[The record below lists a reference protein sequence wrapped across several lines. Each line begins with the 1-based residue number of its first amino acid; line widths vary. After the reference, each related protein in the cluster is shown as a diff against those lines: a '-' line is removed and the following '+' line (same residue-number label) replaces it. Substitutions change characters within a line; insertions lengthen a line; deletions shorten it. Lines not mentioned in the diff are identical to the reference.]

1 MQTAFRSA
9 PVTAV
14 RRVEG
19 VRLARALVLH
29 QPEQVGA
36 GGGQGTADTRFGPI
50 SPPRSGDVGGSLGR
64 AESLGVRARDPIIEL
79 MFDIL
84 ACMEATQATEPP
96 EQAHADEGRPTLRRL
111 SSAARRARLEEL
123 RAELGS
129 GRFATTIPT
138 EPALVP
144 LFPGPGLRK
153 GAVYSVADGTPAS
166 TSLLLAMLAGPSRAG
181 LWCGVVGLPGLGA
194 EAAAGYGIDLRRLA
208 LVPSAGSRWLEA
220 TAALADV
227 LDVVVV
233 RPETPVRDAPAR
245 RLAARL
251 RERGAV
257 LLVVSGGERGRWGEP
272 SDWPGRELRFAVTAS
287 RWTGL
292 GSGHGHLTARRVT
305 VEAVGRGAPRG
316 RRVDLWLPDSEGVV
330 RPADPERLEHPASDV
345 VRPVGSQGVM
355 RPVAEGTLRAT
366 RRRSP
371 RGARERSGSRAAG
384 EVHLRSLGPTE
395 VTVGVGGSGAPG
407 PGGPSLP
414 EPRVG

>member
-1 MQTAFRSA
+1 
-9 PVTAV
+9 
-14 RRVEG
+14 
-19 VRLARALVLH
+19 
-29 QPEQVGA
+29 
-36 GGGQGTADTRFGPI
+36 
-50 SPPRSGDVGGSLGR
+50 
-64 AESLGVRARDPIIEL
+64 
-79 MFDIL
+79 
-84 ACMEATQATEPP
+84 
-96 EQAHADEGRPTLRRL
+96 
-111 SSAARRARLEEL
+111 
-123 RAELGS
+123 
-129 GRFATTIPT
+129 
-138 EPALVP
+138 
-144 LFPGPGLRK
+144 
-153 GAVYSVADGTPAS
+153 ADGTPAS

-330 RPADPERLEHPASDV
+330 RPADPERLEHP
-345 VRPVGSQGVM
+345 
-355 RPVAEGTLRAT
+355 
-366 RRRSP
+366 
-371 RGARERSGSRAAG
+371 
-384 EVHLRSLGPTE
+384 
-395 VTVGVGGSGAPG
+395 
-407 PGGPSLP
+407 
-414 EPRVG
+414 